1 MAKHGKKYRA
11 SLAKAPKTSVSLEEA
26 VKFVKANAGAKFDE
40 SVDVSITLGVDPTKS
55 DQSVRGTVVLPHGT
69 GKKVRVIVF
78 AAGAQAD
85 QARAAGADEVG
96 YEDLIEKIKG
106 GWTDF
111 DVAISSTDAMKL
123 VRTIARVLGPRGLM
137 PNPKTGT
144 VTDDIAPA
152 VAAAKGGRVEFRM
165 DRIGNLCC
173 LVGKRSFDAEK
184 LVQNTTAVLDAVK
197 HARPPA
203 AKGTFI
209 KRVVLSSTM
218 GVGVRVTQSAAAE

>member
-11 SLAKAPKTSVSLEEA
+11 ALAKAPKTNVALDEA
-26 VKFVKANAGAKFDE
+26 VKFIKANPGAKFDE
-40 SVDVSITLGVDPTKS
+40 TVDLSITLGVDPTKS
-55 DQSVRGTVVLPHGT
+55 DQSVRGTVVLPNGT

-85 QARAAGADEVG
+85 QAREAGADEVG
-96 YEDLIEKIKG
+96 YEDLIEKVKG

-165 DRIGNLCC
+165 DRIGNVCC
-173 LVGKRSFDAEK
+173 LVGKRSFDADK
-184 LVQNTTAVLDAVK
+184 LVQNANAVLDAVK
-197 HARPPA
+197 HARPAA
-203 AKGTFI
+203 AKGTYI

-218 GVGVRVTQSAAAE
+218 GVAVRITQSSAE

>member
-1 MAKHGKKYRA
+1 MPKHGKKYRA
-11 SLAKAPKTSVSLEEA
+11 VLAKAPKTSVSLDEA
-26 VKFVKANAGAKFDE
+26 VKFIKANAGAKFDE
-40 SVDVSITLGVDPTKS
+40 SVDLSLTLGVDPTKS

-69 GKKVRVIVF
+69 GKKVRVVVF

-85 QARAAGADEVG
+85 QAREAGADAVG

-184 LVQNTTAVLDAVK
+184 LVQNAAAVLEAVK
-197 HARPPA
+197 AARPPA

-209 KRVVLSSTM
+209 KRVTLSSSM
-218 GVGVRVTQSAAAE
+218 GVGVRLATQTAE

>member
-1 MAKHGKKYRA
+1 MPKHGKKYRA
-11 SLAKAPKTSVSLEEA
+11 ALAKAPKTNVSLDEA
-26 VKFVKANAGAKFDE
+26 VKFIKANAGAKFDE
-40 SVDVSITLGVDPTKS
+40 SVDLSLTLGVDPTKS

-69 GKKVRVIVF
+69 GKKVRVVVF

-85 QARAAGADEVG
+85 QAREAGADAVG

-184 LVQNTTAVLDAVK
+184 LVQNALAVLDAVK

-218 GVGVRVTQSAAAE
+218 GIGIRVTQSAE

>member
-1 MAKHGKKYRA
+1 MSKHGKKYRA
-11 SLAKAPKTSVSLEEA
+11 ALAKAPKGNVSLEEA
-26 VKFVKANAGAKFDE
+26 VKYIKGCVGAKFDE
-40 SVDVSITLGVDPTKS
+40 SVDLSITLGVDPTKS
-55 DQSVRGTVVLPHGT
+55 DQSVRGTCVLPNGT
-69 GKKVRVIVF
+69 GKVVRVVVF

-85 QARAAGADEVG
+85 QARAAGADTVG
-96 YEDLIEKIKG
+96 YEDLVEKIKG

-111 DVAISSTDAMKL
+111 DVAISTTDAMKL

-165 DRIGNLCC
+165 DRIGNVCC

-184 LVQNTTAVLDAVK
+184 LVQNAHAVLDAVK

-203 AKGTFI
+203 AKGTYI
-209 KRVVLSSTM
+209 KRVVVSATM
-218 GVGVRVTQSAAAE
+218 GVPVRVATQSAE

>member
-1 MAKHGKKYRA
+1 
-11 SLAKAPKTSVSLEEA
+11 
-26 VKFVKANAGAKFDE
+26 
-40 SVDVSITLGVDPTKS
+40 
-55 DQSVRGTVVLPHGT
+55 
-69 GKKVRVIVF
+69 
-78 AAGAQAD
+78 
-85 QARAAGADEVG
+85 VG
-96 YEDLIEKIKG
+96 YEDLIEKVKG
-106 GWTDF
+106 GWLDF
-111 DVAISSTDAMKL
+111 DVAIASTDAMKL

-152 VAAAKGGRVEFRM
+152 VNAAKGGRVEFRM

-184 LVQNTTAVLDAVK
+184 LVQNAAAVLDAVK
-197 HARPPA
+197 AERPPA

-218 GVGVRVTQSAAAE
+218 GIGLRVATQSAE